1 MNIMD
6 QIFIQRASPDQAE
19 RLTNIAFA
27 AKAYWGYPRRWME
40 LWRPQLTVTAEYIE
54 ENESWI
60 AFAGE
65 IPIGFYTVQEK
76 NGNAWIENLWIL
88 PDFIGKG
95 IGKLLFWHAVELSRK
110 RGYKILQLEADPNA
124 ASFYEKMGMKKIG
137 ERISAIE
144 SLPRRLP
151 IMELEL

>member
-1 MNIMD
+1 MNPMD
-6 QIFIQRASPDQAE
+6 QISIQRASPHQAD
-19 RLTNIAFA
+19 RLTSIAFA
-27 AKAYWGYPRRWME
+27 AKAYWGYPQRWME
-40 LWRPQLTVTAEYIE
+40 LWRPQLTLTAEYIE

-76 NGNAWIENLWIL
+76 NGNAWIENLWVL

-95 IGKLLFWHAVELSRK
+95 IGQLLFSHAVELSRQ

-124 ASFYEKMGMKKIG
+124 AGFYEKMGMKKIG

>member
-1 MNIMD
+1 MD

-27 AKAYWGYPRRWME
+27 AKAYWGYPQRWME
-40 LWRPQLTVTAEYIE
+40 LWRPQLTITAEYIE

-76 NGNAWIENLWIL
+76 NGNAWIENLWVL

-95 IGKLLFWHAVELSRK
+95 IGQLLFSHAVELSRQ

-124 ASFYEKMGMKKIG
+124 AGFYEKMGMKKIG